1 MQDPVTDDLIIAP
14 PDGDDLEL
22 LRVLAEAFDT
32 AEKVFVR
39 GDDGDVV
46 ALPESARDGLERLVS
61 YLAADMAVTMKPY
74 DEILTTREAAELLGM
89 SRPHLVHL
97 LETEA
102 VDIPVQKVGPGAGGH
117 RRISLR
123 DVLAYRQARD
133 AENEARIEPALED
146 AAGRAD
152 QPVGESSL
160 SVAAA
165 RSRASA
171 R

>member
-1 MQDPVTDDLIIAP
+1 MQVQATDDLVITP

-22 LRVLAEAFDT
+22 LQALAEALDR

-39 GDDGDVV
+39 SDDEELV
-46 ALPESARDGLERLVS
+46 ALPESAREGLERLVS

-102 VDIPVQKVGPGAGGH
+102 LGIPVQRVGPGAGGH

-133 AENEARIEPALED
+133 AENEARVEPALED
-146 AAGRAD
+146 AATGAD

-165 RSRASA
+165 SSRASA